1 MKEIDILN
9 ELYLVIKAKRE
20 AIKAQKYS
28 EAADCRDRERELEKE
43 LIEIIEVKGIEISYL
58 YSNLENIDRYFLQKY
73 NVNYGSLF
81 DENNFT
87 QFMREL
93 KLKNLG
99 I

>member
-20 AIKAQKYS
+20 AIKTKKYS

-58 YSNLENIDRYFLQKY
+58 YSNVENIDRYFLQKY
-73 NVNYGSLF
+73 NVNYGSLHNLC
-81 DENNFT
+81 EN
-87 QFMREL
+87 
-93 KLKNLG
+93 
-99 I
+99 